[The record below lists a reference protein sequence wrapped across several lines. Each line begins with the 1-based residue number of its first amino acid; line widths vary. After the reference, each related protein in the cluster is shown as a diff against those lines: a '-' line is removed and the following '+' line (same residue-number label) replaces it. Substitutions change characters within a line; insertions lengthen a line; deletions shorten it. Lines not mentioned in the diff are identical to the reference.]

1 MGNKLESVKMNR
13 QRGSTLVGFIIG
25 LVVGLGIALVV
36 AVYVT
41 KVPIQFLNKGQL
53 RSADQDAAEE
63 KKNKDW
69 DPNAPLYGKGANK
82 GGDKAPDKADGDGN
96 GKDSK
101 EPAKSESKAE
111 TKPAEHKPD
120 AASKVDPKSADPL
133 GDLAKAK
140 AAEPKPA
147 DTKQAEAKSV
157 DAKAAD
163 AKAADAKV
171 DPFIYFVQAGA
182 YRSTEEA
189 EAQRAKTSLLGLD
202 AKVSERDQGGRT
214 VYRVRVGP
222 LDKAE
227 AERVR
232 AKLEAA
238 HIDSAMV
245 RVQR

>member
-1 MGNKLESVKMNR
+1 MLNQ
-13 QRGSTLVGFIIG
+13 QRGGTLVGFIMG
-25 LVVGLGIALVV
+25 LVVGMTVALGV

-41 KVPIQFLNKGQL
+41 KVPIPFMNKGMT
-53 RSADQDAAEE
+53 RSAEQDAAEE

-69 DPNAPLYGKGANK
+69 DPNAPLYGKNPA
-82 GGDKAPDKADGDGN
+82 KAADKADAAPETPKPEVKADV
-96 GKDSK
+96 K
-101 EPAKSESKAE
+101 PVAKPVEL
-111 TKPAEHKPD
+111 KPD
-120 AASKVDPKSADPL
+120 AAVKVDPKSADPL

-140 AAEPKPA
+140 ADLKVAEPKPV
-147 DTKQAEAKSV
+147 EAKP
-157 DAKAAD
+157 AD
-163 AKAADAKV
+163 AKSAPAPMPVAA

-182 YRSTEEA
+182 YRTPEEA
-189 EAQRAKTSLLGLD
+189 DAQRAKMSLLALD

-222 LDKAE
+222 LDKVE

-238 HIDSAMV
+238 HLDSAMV